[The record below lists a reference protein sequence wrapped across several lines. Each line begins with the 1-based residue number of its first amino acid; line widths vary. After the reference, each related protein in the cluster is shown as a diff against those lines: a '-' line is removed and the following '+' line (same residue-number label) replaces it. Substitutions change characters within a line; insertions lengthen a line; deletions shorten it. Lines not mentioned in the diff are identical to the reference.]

1 MNAQWSLYSSRARF
15 RRFVSLA
22 VLLGL
27 GVASPC
33 AVTAAPNAGAGVV
46 GAAAHDVSNITAV
59 RARVSSGAA
68 RITGSAGG
76 SRGGKSHHRGSHG
89 GTAVQGHHG
98 AVHGG

>member
-1 MNAQWSLYSSRARF
+1 MNAQGSLYWSRARF
-15 RRFVSLA
+15 GRFVSLA

-59 RARVSSGAA
+59 RSMGRTSSGAA

-76 SRGGKSHHRGSHG
+76 SRSGR
-89 GTAVQGHHG
+89 GHHG
-98 AVHGG
+98 GSHVSTAGQGRHGAQ